1 MQKKQTIHNTFW
13 KDVVYSVYY
22 VYTNSTI
29 RSLEHVLAMPIWY
42 STKIITVKMQSWV
55 DKGIQTIGDML
66 DTEGHIYSLEYFKNI
81 LHLKNIQSIE
91 KKIQITIGNNQI
103 SPQDNLRPR
112 LPFILYNIQI
122 GTKGYKNIYSYL
134 QTKGNNTLVELQ
146 NKWSEKM
153 NDNIM
158 LDTISNAFKNAK
170 KYSPTVYQHFT
181 QFKLLHRRIG
191 NNRLLHKMNITETP
205 CCLFCN

>member
-1 MQKKQTIHNTFW
+1 MISKIIHILLSLPRPSEEYFDKIENVFLKFLWQDKPPKFKTSTLENLTTNEG
-13 KDVVYSVYY
+13 SVYY

-81 LHLKNIQSIE
+81 LHLTCDFLTYNRL

-112 LPFILYNIQI
+112 LPFILYNIEI
-122 GTKGYKNIYSYL
+122 GTKGNKNTYFNF
-134 QTKGNNTLVELQ
+134 QTKGYNTLV
-146 NKWSEKM
+146 
-153 NDNIM
+153 
-158 LDTISNAFKNAK
+158 
-170 KYSPTVYQHFT
+170 
-181 QFKLLHRRIG
+181 
-191 NNRLLHKMNITETP
+191 
-205 CCLFCN
+205 